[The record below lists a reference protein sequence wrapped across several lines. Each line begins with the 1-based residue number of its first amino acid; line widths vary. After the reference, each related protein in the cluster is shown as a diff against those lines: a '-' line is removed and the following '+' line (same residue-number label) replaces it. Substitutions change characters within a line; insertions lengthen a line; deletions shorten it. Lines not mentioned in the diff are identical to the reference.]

1 MDKKQEIKLSKPRI
15 IDTYDKKM
23 GYWYVHS
30 NQSYWDK
37 EKQQTRHVRRT
48 IGKRLTKD
56 GPIIYNSRFKAEQL
70 QKDGLAGIEIS
81 STASLGESLVLDSI
95 VSELGLRR
103 HLVKAFGKED
113 GQAIISLAQYT
124 ICTKGALS
132 WAGDWSESR
141 DGRIA
146 HLDSRKISD
155 FLQTLNRGRRDAFYA
170 SWMQANQEKGGY
182 FCFDSTNI
190 SAHDTETNALVEFGH
205 SHGHIKLPQTN
216 LAILANQSRQI
227 PMHQLLYQGSRH
239 DSTSIRDLV
248 SQLDK
253 LELKNI
259 CLTLD
264 KGYYSEKNLQL
275 LHGKGY
281 DYIICVPRRVEMQY
295 PLIDTVRDEL
305 LSLSARTEV
314 IDDRGEARYV
324 QCVSKHFPVAGR
336 RQYLVVIY
344 DADARAEA
352 ERAFIELLATCKAE
366 LESGKLVEGHEEL
379 YEQYFEVKQ
388 TPKRGRRVTEKIES
402 VAEFQKK
409 YSGYWCLL
417 TNRKRPKEEILNAYS
432 QRNTIEVFYDT
443 LKHELNGNRVRNHSL
458 ASFEGRLFILFIALT
473 ILITLKQRLAEERK
487 CNKEL
492 RRLKT
497 YTQLL
502 FRMET
507 LTKTTFKG
515 KYKPIYSTP
524 SKIQREV
531 IKSFGLF
538 WPLN

>member
-1 MDKKQEIKLSKPRI
+1 MDKQQEIKLSEPRI

-37 EKQQTRHVRRT
+37 EKQQTRHIRKT

-56 GPIIYNSRFKAEQL
+56 GPIIYNNRFKAEQL

-81 STASLGESLVLDSI
+81 STASLGESLVLDNI
-95 VSELGLRR
+95 VSELGLGR
-103 HLVKAFGKED
+103 HLGKAFGKDD
-113 GQAIISLAQYT
+113 GQMIIALAQYV

-132 WAGDWSESR
+132 WAGDWSEGR

-146 HLDSRKISD
+146 HLDSQRISG
-155 FLQTLNRGRRDAFYA
+155 FLQSLNRGRRDTFYA
-170 SWMQANQEKGGY
+170 SWMKANRDKGGY

-190 SAHDTETNALVEFGH
+190 STHDTETNALVEFGH

-216 LAILANQSRQI
+216 LAILANQGRQI

-239 DSTSIRDLV
+239 DSTSIQDLV

-253 LELKNI
+253 LGLEDI

-264 KGYYSEKNLQL
+264 KGYYSEQNLQL
-275 LHGKGY
+275 LHDKGY
-281 DYIICVPRRVEMQY
+281 DYIICVPRRVGMQY
-295 PLIDTVRDEL
+295 PAIDAVRDEL

-324 QCVSKHFPVAGR
+324 QCVSKHFPVGGR

-344 DADARAEA
+344 DASARAEA
-352 ERAFIELLATCKAE
+352 ERTFIDLLAACKAE
-366 LESGKLVEGHEEL
+366 LESGKLVEAHQEI

-388 TPKRGRRVTEKIES
+388 TPKRGRRVTEKIEA
-402 VAEFQKK
+402 VADFQKK

-417 TNRKRPKEEILNAYS
+417 TNRKRPREEILNAYS

-443 LKHELNGNRVRNHSL
+443 LKHELNGNRIRSHTL
-458 ASFEGRLFILFIALT
+458 ASFEGKMFVLFIALA
-473 ILITLKQRLAEERK
+473 ILIKLKHRLAEERRL
-487 CNKEL
+487 NKEL
-492 RRLKT
+492 LRLKT
-497 YTQLL
+497 YSQLL
-502 FRMET
+502 FRMGT

-531 IKSFGLF
+531 IKSFGLS
-538 WPLN
+538 WPQN

>member
-1 MDKKQEIKLSKPRI
+1 MDKQQEIKLSKPRI

-37 EKQQTRHVRRT
+37 EKQQTRHIRRT

-56 GPIIYNSRFKAEQL
+56 GPIIYNNRFKAEQL

-113 GQAIISLAQYT
+113 GQTIISLAQYT

-146 HLDSRKISD
+146 HLDSQKISD
-155 FLQTLNRGRRDAFYA
+155 FLQTLHRGRRDTFYA

-352 ERAFIELLATCKAE
+352 ERTFIELLATCKAE
-366 LESGKLVEGHEEL
+366 LESGKLVEGHEEI

-388 TPKRGRRVTEKIES
+388 TPKRGRRVTEKIEA
-402 VAEFQKK
+402 VADFQKK

-507 LTKTTFKG
+507 LTRTTFKG

-531 IKSFGLF
+531 IKSFGLS